1 MSNAGNFSD
10 QDIDKMLLK
19 KQKVQDKYKGKN
31 VEPTRLKRVETVE

>member
-19 KQKVQDKYKGKN
+19 KQKVQDKYKGKH
-31 VEPTRLKRVETVE
+31 VEPSRLEPVEKVK